1 MLWSSRMA
9 QKWVAQVPLKVDI
22 QGDLEIGACVG
33 SLHKKQVDPRF
44 PPQFHSADDFPSTN

>member
-1 MLWSSRMA
+1 MA